1 MSRKPE
7 ESIHDTLF
15 DEAETKLLVSDSEL
29 WIHKGFPWIHK
40 EIKWNPLEE
49 NFDKSL

>member
-15 DEAETKLLVSDSEL
+15 DEAETKLLVSDSEI
-29 WIHKGFPWIHK
+29 WIHKGFP
-40 EIKWNPLEE
+40 
-49 NFDKSL
+49 